1 MTKVKTYHD
10 KRLHIFDY
18 DYTLYLD
25 YHMPYENQYRY
36 KQYVI
41 NKIKG
46 LKEEG
51 KLIAM
56 ASHNASAKWY
66 IYDLY
71 REIYNCFDM
80 FICQY
85 PRNKD
90 TMVSE
95 ILERLNCKPEE
106 AIFYD
111 DVKSNTDLVELLG
124 VTSYLVDD
132 KRGIVFEEIQ
142 IVDEVKEVKK
152 VEIKKIVEGALMAA
166 GKSLDITQIERLF
179 TDDERPPRDQIKAA
193 LEEIDAD
200 SRGRGFELK
209 QTASGYRFQV
219 HQELATWVNRL
230 WEEKPKRYSRA
241 MLETLSLI
249 AYRQPLTRGDIEVVR
264 GVAVSSEII
273 KTLQEREWIRVVGY
287 RDVPGKPALFAT
299 TKQFLD
305 YFNLKSLDDLPAL
318 GEIKDLTELDPALE
332 LSLAQGVA
340 SNDDGEETLVV
351 GMPESIEI
359 KPETVQVEPKD
370 DSQTHE

>member
-152 VEIKKIVEGALMAA
+152 VDVKEKIHFDRIQYINEQLNCINTKFNEIDEKLKTCKTEYEEKIL
-166 GKSLDITQIERLF
+166 LERRF
-179 TDDERPPRDQIKAA
+179 EYEEQSEE
-193 LEEIDAD
+193 LEE
-200 SRGRGFELK
+200 ELD
-209 QTASGYRFQV
+209 
-219 HQELATWVNRL
+219 ELNTS
-230 WEEKPKRYSRA
+230 EE
-241 MLETLSLI
+241 
-249 AYRQPLTRGDIEVVR
+249 
-264 GVAVSSEII
+264 
-273 KTLQEREWIRVVGY
+273 
-287 RDVPGKPALFAT
+287 
-299 TKQFLD
+299 
-305 YFNLKSLDDLPAL
+305 
-318 GEIKDLTELDPALE
+318 LTESENEELE
-332 LSLAQGVA
+332 DEA
-340 SNDDGEETLVV
+340 
-351 GMPESIEI
+351 ICKI
-359 KPETVQVEPKD
+359 
-370 DSQTHE
+370 